1 VKSPLRPVG
10 LESQLRDPIDGGV
23 GERNVQQDSHLHG
36 RILRDMQ
43 FLSQEFLGS
52 DCTRSLAPTASVPPL
67 RLQEQTWLG
76 KTCAQRLA
84 CGYSGRMRV
93 RLLYFGVL
101 REMAGGPGE
110 MAELPEG
117 ATVGELIGILRG
129 REGTR

>member
-1 VKSPLRPVG
+1 MSRMVVSSKFTVYFGLIPELKVSVYDVKSV
-10 LESQLRDPIDGGV
+10 
-23 GERNVQQDSHLHG
+23 
-36 RILRDMQ
+36 
-43 FLSQEFLGS
+43 
-52 DCTRSLAPTASVPPL
+52 TASVPPL

-117 ATVGELIGILRG
+117 ATVGELSGILRG